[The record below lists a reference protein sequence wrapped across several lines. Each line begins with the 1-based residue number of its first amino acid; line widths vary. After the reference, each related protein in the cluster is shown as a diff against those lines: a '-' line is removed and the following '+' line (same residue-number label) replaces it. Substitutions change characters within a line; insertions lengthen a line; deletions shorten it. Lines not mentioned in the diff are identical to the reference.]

1 MENLTVITV
10 PVIVSVV
17 YALIGV
23 ITKATNESEK
33 FKRFIPLL
41 ALIFGSILGG
51 VLFVFEPSLIGANN
65 AVVAILIGAAVVWL
79 QRVLIKFLN
88 NWAKERILKIKMTKT
103 KVSECVWNR
112 IAMKSFI
119 V

>member
-1 MENLTVITV
+1 MENLTAITV

-65 AVVAILIGAAVVWL
+65 AVVAILIGAASGL
-79 QRVLIKFLN
+79 AATGTDQIFKQLGKGKDIENKN
-88 NWAKERILKIKMTKT
+88 DENKDE
-103 KVSECVWNR
+103 
-112 IAMKSFI
+112 
-119 V
+119 

>member
-1 MENLTVITV
+1 MENLTAITV

-65 AVVAILIGAAVVWL
+65 AVVAILIGAASGL
-79 QRVLIKFLN
+79 AATGTDQ
-88 NWAKERILKIKMTKT
+88 
-103 KVSECVWNR
+103 
-112 IAMKSFI
+112 I
-119 V
+119 VKQLGKGKDTDNKDDENKGE

>member
-65 AVVAILIGAAVVWL
+65 AVVAILIGAASGLAVTGTDQIFKQL
-79 QRVLIKFLN
+79 GKGKDIENKDDEN
-88 NWAKERILKIKMTKT
+88 KGE
-103 KVSECVWNR
+103 
-112 IAMKSFI
+112 
-119 V
+119 

>member
-1 MENLTVITV
+1 MENLTAITV

-41 ALIFGSILGG
+41 ALIFGAVLGG

-65 AVVAILIGAAVVWL
+65 AVVAIFIGAASGL
-79 QRVLIKFLN
+79 AATGTDQIFKQLGKGKN
-88 NWAKERILKIKMTKT
+88 SKADNDENKGE
-103 KVSECVWNR
+103 
-112 IAMKSFI
+112 
-119 V
+119 

>member
-1 MENLTVITV
+1 MENLTAITV

-65 AVVAILIGAAVVWL
+65 AVVAILIGAASGL
-79 QRVLIKFLN
+79 AATGTDQIFKQLGTRKDIENKN
-88 NWAKERILKIKMTKT
+88 DENKDE
-103 KVSECVWNR
+103 
-112 IAMKSFI
+112 
-119 V
+119 

>member
-1 MENLTVITV
+1 MENLTAITV

-41 ALIFGSILGG
+41 ALIFGAVLGG

-65 AVVAILIGAAVVWL
+65 AVVAILIGAASGL
-79 QRVLIKFLN
+79 AATGTDQIFKQLGKGKN
-88 NWAKERILKIKMTKT
+88 SKADNDENKGE
-103 KVSECVWNR
+103 
-112 IAMKSFI
+112 
-119 V
+119 